1 MKDSRQ
7 KQQNRKVR
15 GREMELVIY
24 DEYVESNK
32 SKIENKLSKI
42 NEIIY
47 AFKNIVENVC
57 QSGVELGKTAE
68 ALEAFATYINILY
81 SDGGFQ
87 VMADQVNVFCDNYL
101 KNIDQIDGDLY
112 D

>member
-1 MKDSRQ
+1 MQKVTNQ
-7 KQQNRKVR
+7 KQ
-15 GREMELVIY
+15 
-24 DEYVESNK
+24 
-32 SKIENKLSKI
+32 KI
-42 NEIIY
+42 N
-47 AFKNIVENVC
+47 AFKNIVENVG
-57 QSGVELGKTAE
+57 QSGVEVGKTAE